1 MASSANKSASK
12 NDLKD
17 ASKDNKNSKLT
28 NKETREEYF
37 NQLRSWLN
45 TTNSYQCYYNKLQQ
59 EFFQN
64 NYQQVLKKPNEVP
77 KPANNVVRETPTVE
91 RNQFVGIK
99 CQIPSLWKRFGA
111 EFIDF
116 LLLSFVKFL
125 SAYFIVDS
133 ILDMDFTKYNS
144 IFTREDYNVDYTT
157 AIEMTSELFFLEIA
171 HRIIVCVYEIYCL
184 QGSTFFNGGATF
196 GKTILDL
203 TVVRADKLFN
213 IRGQQSD
220 VIALIP
226 GGDIGWK
233 RAALRSITKNLF
245 FAFLFP
251 LPFITA
257 AANQNRCAYDVLCGT
272 MVVENIQPLRCEQSE
287 LIPIG

>member
-91 RNQFVGIK
+91 RNQFVGMFYS
-99 CQIPSLWKRFGA
+99 CTTYYLYQITNRF
-111 EFIDF
+111 
-116 LLLSFVKFL
+116 
-125 SAYFIVDS
+125 
-133 ILDMDFTKYNS
+133 IL
-144 IFTREDYNVDYTT
+144 
-157 AIEMTSELFFLEIA
+157 
-171 HRIIVCVYEIYCL
+171 
-184 QGSTFFNGGATF
+184 
-196 GKTILDL
+196 
-203 TVVRADKLFN
+203 
-213 IRGQQSD
+213 
-220 VIALIP
+220 
-226 GGDIGWK
+226 
-233 RAALRSITKNLF
+233 
-245 FAFLFP
+245 
-251 LPFITA
+251 
-257 AANQNRCAYDVLCGT
+257 
-272 MVVENIQPLRCEQSE
+272 
-287 LIPIG
+287 